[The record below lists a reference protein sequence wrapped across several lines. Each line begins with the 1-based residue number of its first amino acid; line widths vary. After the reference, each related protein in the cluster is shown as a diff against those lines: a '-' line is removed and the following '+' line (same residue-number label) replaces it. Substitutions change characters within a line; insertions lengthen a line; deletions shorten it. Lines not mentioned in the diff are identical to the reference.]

1 MFRQRIPFT
10 QIALATV
17 LGVTGGVYIYRPMF
31 ESQRNNSVPETL
43 SHLEDFGTSES
54 QGQSGDCNS
63 VPESQGQ
70 SEGGNNVPQNPGGQ

>member
-43 SHLEDFGTSES
+43 ICKFLLAETSVKKS
-54 QGQSGDCNS
+54 AITTYM
-63 VPESQGQ
+63 
-70 SEGGNNVPQNPGGQ
+70 GNNKFNNSNFSK